1 MTTVHKII
9 GEPSSI
15 MITLKTYH
23 CDGTVTSKDFT
34 DLNSTVVDKD
44 PVLARLVAERL
55 MDDGVHHIECY
66 DRAGVMISYYRITDV

>member
-15 MITLKTYH
+15 MITLKTYR

-34 DLNSTVVDKD
+34 DLNSIEFEKD
-44 PVLARLVAERL
+44 HTLARRIAEEL
-55 MDDGVHHIECY
+55 MDDKVHHIECY
-66 DRAGVMISYYRITDV
+66 DRAGVMISYYAITDV